1 MLSAALFL
9 LMMSDKPLCTK
20 KNQGLMWP
28 AVANADKAALLTFAR
43 AGSLEMCVA
52 STWGYKWEHLT
63 VNIHQAPPKTSAHQ
77 D

>member
-1 MLSAALFL
+1 MLSAALVL
-9 LMMSDKPLCTK
+9 LMMSNKPLCIK

-28 AVANADKAALLTFAR
+28 AIANADKAALLTFAR

-52 STWGYKWEHLT
+52 STWGYKWERVT
-63 VNIHQAPPKTSAHQ
+63 VNVHQAGKKSL